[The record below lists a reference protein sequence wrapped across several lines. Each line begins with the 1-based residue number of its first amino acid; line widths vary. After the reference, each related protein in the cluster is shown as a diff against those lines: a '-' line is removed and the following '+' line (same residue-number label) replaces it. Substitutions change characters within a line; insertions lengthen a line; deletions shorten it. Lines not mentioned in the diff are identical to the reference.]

1 MSIKDYPVDK
11 LIKAY
16 LLLRNKKE
24 AIVAKVKEEVSGI
37 KEQMAQLENFMQ
49 LKADEQGVTQFKT
62 ENGTAFLST
71 VDQALV
77 SDWDKVLEFVAK
89 NEAYELLEKRVSKYA
104 VRDYMKQNKE
114 LPPGV
119 SYRTLIKV
127 SVRKPSTKIEGE

>member
-24 AIVAKVKEEVSGI
+24 AIEAKVKEEVSGI

-71 VDQALV
+71 VDQA
-77 SDWDKVLEFVAK
+77 
-89 NEAYELLEKRVSKYA
+89 
-104 VRDYMKQNKE
+104 
-114 LPPGV
+114 
-119 SYRTLIKV
+119 
-127 SVRKPSTKIEGE
+127 

>member
-24 AIVAKVKEEVSGI
+24 AIEAKVKEEVSGI

-104 VRDYMKQNKE
+104 VRDYMKQSKE
-114 LPPGV
+114 VPPGV

>member
-24 AIVAKVKEEVSGI
+24 AIEAKVKEEVSGI

-49 LKADEQGVTQFKT
+49 LKADELGVTQFKT

-89 NEAYELLEKRVSKYA
+89 NEAYELLEKRVSKNA
-104 VRDYMKQNKE
+104 VRDYMKQYKE
-114 LPPGV
+114 VPPGV

-127 SVRKPSTKIEGE
+127 SVRKPSTKVEGE

>member
-24 AIVAKVKEEVSGI
+24 AIEAKVKEEVSGI

-49 LKADEQGVTQFKT
+49 LKADELGVTQFKT

-89 NEAYELLEKRVSKYA
+89 NEAYELLEKRVSKNA

-114 LPPGV
+114 VPPGV

-127 SVRKPSTKIEGE
+127 SVRKPSTKVEGE